1 MESDNDDDITLCA
14 LAKKIQEQNTLN
26 DEDDDEEDDNDE
38 DIPLIHIVHKKNSNN
53 IDNVPLINIK
63 SKIKCS
69 DIVNKGIEENT
80 SKDSVSRTDNY
91 DRTSKREGD
100 QKKITKSR

>member
-26 DEDDDEEDDNDE
+26 DDDDE

-80 SKDSVSRTDNY
+80 SKDSVPRTDNLKH
-91 DRTSKREGD
+91 KRL
-100 QKKITKSR
+100 

>member
-14 LAKKIQEQNTLN
+14 LAKKIQEQNTLI
-26 DEDDDEEDDNDE
+26 DDDE

-63 SKIKCS
+63 NKIKCS
-69 DIVNKGIEENT
+69 DIVQKGIDENT
-80 SKDSVSRTDNY
+80 SKDSVPRTDY
-91 DRTSKREGD
+91 LKRKTDHDRTSKREGD

>member
-26 DEDDDEEDDNDE
+26 DDDDEEDDNDE

-80 SKDSVSRTDNY
+80 SKDSVPRTDNLKH
-91 DRTSKREGD
+91 KRL
-100 QKKITKSR
+100 